1 MHISSPTPSPGNIPA
16 YAGRTAAG
24 CAGYCCNSKHPRI
37 RGENRSCFAVVTADP
52 ETSPHTRGEPSASA
66 GPRCKARNIPAYAGR
81 TIKGAG
87 IINVSRKHPRIRG
100 ENAQRCVSPLQP
112 LESAPHTRG
121 EPPPLAPAPPNPG
134 NIPAYAGRT
143 KAEIQL
149 CDCR

>member
-66 GPRCKARNIPAYAGR
+66 GPRCIARNIPAYAGR
-81 TIKGAG
+81 TLSDAFLHF
-87 IINVSRKHPRIRG
+87 SPWKHPRIRG
-100 ENAQRCVSPLQP
+100 ENHLLLHRHRRIQETS
-112 LESAPHTRG
+112 PHTRG
-121 EPPPLAPAPPNPG
+121 EPKPKFNCATVDR

-143 KAEIQL
+143 NRLTEIGTPG
-149 CDCR
+149 